1 MGAVQE
7 VCKWRDDE
15 QISESTCRRRY
26 RGTVV
31 GMVRFGFIR
40 TAAPPPSSSC
50 WPTDISPE
58 KWPSL
63 SDRIGETR
71 PPQWPTMI

>member
-26 RGTVV
+26 TGTVV
-31 GMVRFGFIR
+31 GMVRFGFMR
-40 TAAPPPSSSC
+40 TAALLARYLLVAPAGLRTYRRRNGPHS
-50 WPTDISPE
+50 PT
-58 KWPSL
+58 
-63 SDRIGETR
+63 G
-71 PPQWPTMI
+71 